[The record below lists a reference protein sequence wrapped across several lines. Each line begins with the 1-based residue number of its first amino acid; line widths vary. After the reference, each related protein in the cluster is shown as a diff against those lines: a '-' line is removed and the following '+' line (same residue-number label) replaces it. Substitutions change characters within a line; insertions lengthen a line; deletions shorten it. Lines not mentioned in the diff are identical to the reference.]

1 MQIKDCINEFS
12 LSDGPSRLRSKREL
26 KVEFFSLV
34 LIEVINFVNE
44 VHRVLM
50 ATITRAQ
57 LKRRERWK
65 LMCAWNRN
73 YTVIHSNGS
82 WLWAFKMLFLSHYQR
97 YCECIFKGVL
107 KIALMRSMEH
117 VASLFLFKSVI
128 SVNQSRNGFRHS
140 LSESRRVFK
149 KVSIFEKERGYFTWS
164 WLVARPLLSNN
175 TPISCVI
182 VSKEDPKRYY
192 EFIS

>member
-1 MQIKDCINEFS
+1 
-12 LSDGPSRLRSKREL
+12 
-26 KVEFFSLV
+26 
-34 LIEVINFVNE
+34 
-44 VHRVLM
+44 M

-73 YTVIHSNGS
+73 YTVIHSNDS
-82 WLWAFKMLFLSHYQR
+82 WLEAFKMLFFVTLSALLWMHL
-97 YCECIFKGVL
+97 KGIL

-117 VASLFLFKSVI
+117 VALLFLFKSVI
-128 SVNQSRNGFRHS
+128 SVNQSRNGFRRS

-149 KVSIFEKERGYFTWS
+149 KASIFERQRGYFTWS
-164 WLVARPLLSNN
+164 WLVDRPMLSNN

-182 VSKEDPKRYY
+182 VSKVDPKRYY
-192 EFIS
+192 EFISQDKTEIARGERQERGIVKIVFKIISHAFISVFSLSKELINFS